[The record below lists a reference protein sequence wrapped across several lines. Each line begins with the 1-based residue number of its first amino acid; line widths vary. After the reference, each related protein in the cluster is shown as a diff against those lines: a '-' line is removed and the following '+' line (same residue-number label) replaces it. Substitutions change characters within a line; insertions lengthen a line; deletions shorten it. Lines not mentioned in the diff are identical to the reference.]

1 MYWCFTI
8 LAHHDT
14 VNRPGK
20 LSANVRIVS
29 SKATP
34 AGIIS
39 QKSSEREPAAAVNSR
54 ADCLSALK
62 QRLEKLPSIHSKD
75 HSESLKMNRN
85 LVIIAATA
93 ALASSFALAQTEQLE
108 TPEERLSYTIGMD
121 IGQSLA
127 GQDMP
132 LDIDILMQGLRA
144 SYLGEETLLTQ
155 EEALAER
162 EQFIQRRQQQL
173 AEERGEEARINAE
186 EGEAFLAANA
196 DKEGVMVTDSGLQYR
211 VITEGE
217 GASPDADD
225 RVTVHYRGKLINGV
239 EFDSSYA
246 RGEPATFGL
255 NQVIPGWTEGVQLMK
270 EGAKYEFFVP
280 SELAYGEQGRPG
292 PIGPNATLIFEV
304 ELLEVVAN
312 PAADSSD

>member
-1 MYWCFTI
+1 
-8 LAHHDT
+8 
-14 VNRPGK
+14 
-20 LSANVRIVS
+20 
-29 SKATP
+29 
-34 AGIIS
+34 
-39 QKSSEREPAAAVNSR
+39 
-54 ADCLSALK
+54 
-62 QRLEKLPSIHSKD
+62 
-75 HSESLKMNRN
+75 MNRN
-85 LVIIAATA
+85 IVIIAASA
-93 ALASSFALAQTEQLE
+93 ALASGFALAQNNELE

-121 IGQSLA
+121 IGQSLS

-162 EQFIQRRQQQL
+162 EQFIQQRQQQL
-173 AEERGEEARINAE
+173 AEQRGEEARINAE
-186 EGEAFLAANA
+186 EGQAFLAANA
-196 DKEGVMVTDSGLQYR
+196 EKEGVMVTDSGLQYR

-217 GASPDADD
+217 GASPDGDD

-246 RGEPATFGL
+246 RDEPATFGL

-292 PIGPNATLIFEV
+292 PIGPNSTLIFEV
-304 ELLEVVAN
+304 ELLEVVPS
-312 PAADSSD
+312 PAADSVD